1 MQSSENTAL
10 VTGASAGIGE
20 EFCRQLAPRCRRL
33 ILVARRGEK
42 LNQLAEELADRV
54 DVRPV
59 VADLTVAAD
68 RERVV
73 RAMDELGPVDVLVNN
88 AGIGIFGPF
97 HETRLEDQQT
107 QVGLHITATL
117 ALTHAALPGM
127 IERGRGTIINL
138 SSTAAFSGK
147 PNAMVYCGSK
157 AFLNLFSRGLQEEV
171 AEHGIRVQSL
181 CPGFTYSEFH
191 DREGVTRAGFR
202 REQVPDELWM
212 DAADVVAESLAALD
226 ADRVTVL
233 TGDHNRAMAVEGLQ
247 AQIDELSLEE

>member
-1 MQSSENTAL
+1 MQATENTAL
-10 VTGASAGIGE
+10 VTGASAGIGA
-20 EFCRQLAPRCRRL
+20 EFCRQLAPRCRR
-33 ILVARRGEK
+33 IIVVARRGEK
-42 LNQLAEELADRV
+42 LDRLAEELGDRV
-54 DVRPV
+54 EIRPV
-59 VADLTVAAD
+59 VADLSRAEGRD
-68 RERVV
+68 RVV
-73 RAMDELGPVDVLVNN
+73 RAMNELGPVDLLVNN

-107 QVGLHITATL
+107 QVDLHITATL
-117 ALTHAALPGM
+117 ALTHAVLPGM

-147 PNAMVYCGSK
+147 PNAMVYCGTK

-233 TGDHNRAMAVEGLQ
+233 TGDHNRVMAVEGLQ
-247 AQIDELSLEE
+247 AQIDALSRSD